1 MVLNQGEHCT
11 PGDIRQ
17 CLGTFLIATSERG
30 CTAGSYRAEARNAA
44 THSIMHGTALTVED
58 GPAQRGSGTKE
69 TLTFMDVPW
78 LLWTS
83 SWRQLRRLFSTSPSC
98 STMINISLCKK
109 LLSHLGWLLSTNSCK
124 CHWQAF
130 WALLC
135 LSALAFQEGGPV
147 YTPTAKVLESY
158 LLFESSWI
166 QASAQTSSLQ
176 SSRIPPDGVSPLPKE
191 DTQIFS
197 TIIRRGLSWL
207 SVQCVLA
214 ECQPTTLQPP
224 CPGSSHLLILLAFL
238 QSTFCF
244 LIIFILVCC
253 LVAPLVIYTP

>member
-83 SWRQLRRLFSTSPSC
+83 SWHQLSRLFSTSPSC

-130 WALLC
+130 WAFLC

-158 LLFESSWI
+158 LLWKLMGSGLCSNILSSEQPHSPRW
-166 QASAQTSSLQ
+166 SVPSS
-176 SSRIPPDGVSPLPKE
+176 
-191 DTQIFS
+191 
-197 TIIRRGLSWL
+197 
-207 SVQCVLA
+207 
-214 ECQPTTLQPP
+214 
-224 CPGSSHLLILLAFL
+224 
-238 QSTFCF
+238 
-244 LIIFILVCC
+244 
-253 LVAPLVIYTP
+253 